1 MVAVAVDDLLVESKG
16 CAASTIVLV
25 VEGDADVVALGDAF
39 VFSTGLVVVLGG
51 QQSSFWFLLL
61 DCHAVPAGFDCA
73 GTAMALVLV
82 GAEATISA
90 RVRYWFRGG
99 EDEDD
104 DLL

>member
-16 CAASTIVLV
+16 CAAFTIVLV

-61 DCHAVPAGFDCA
+61 DCHAVPAGFDCGGA
-73 GTAMALVLV
+73 VAVV
-82 GAEATISA
+82 GAEEATSSA
-90 RVRYWFRGG
+90 RVRYWFRG
-99 EDEDD
+99 EDEDKD